1 MRVAGS
7 FFIFCI
13 ALFAK
18 WQNAYSSGCSIVMP
32 NDYIDYNKEFHKV
45 YEEKN
50 IYDESMKNRLIPIVQ
65 TEDRMQKK
73 DKDKKDKIENYF
85 YSTTKRYYYS
95 KENKKYKKIPSIN

>member
-1 MRVAGS
+1 MRAVGVL
-7 FFIFCI
+7 FIFCI

-32 NDYIDYNKEFHKV
+32 NDYINYNKEFHKV

-65 TEDRMQKK
+65 TEDKMQKK
-73 DKDKKDKIENYF
+73 DKDKIENYF

-95 KENKKYKKIPSIN
+95 KENRKYKKIPPID